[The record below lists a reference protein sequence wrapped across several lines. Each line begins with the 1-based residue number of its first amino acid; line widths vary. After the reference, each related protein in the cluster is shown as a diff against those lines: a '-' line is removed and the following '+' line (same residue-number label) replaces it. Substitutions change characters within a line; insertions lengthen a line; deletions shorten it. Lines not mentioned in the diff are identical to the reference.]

1 MATNQETSN
10 AVIDAIVDR
19 PVGDQACPCDKD
31 TTWGPRMKI
40 DPEADKVLERMGRD
54 ALLAEGARQH
64 GVDRPDGRS
73 IGAGYVQYWLRR
85 QTEAHIAQEARDR
98 QWMRCGV
105 VAAIVAAVASVLA
118 LVALLHPIR

>member
-1 MATNQETSN
+1 M
-10 AVIDAIVDR
+10 
-19 PVGDQACPCDKD
+19 
-31 TTWGPRMKI
+31 GPQMKI

-85 QTEAHIAQEARDR
+85 QTEARIAQEARDR
-98 QWMRCGV
+98 HWLHRGA
-105 VAAIVAAVASVLA
+105 VAAIVAAVASVLTVVIA
-118 LVALLHPIR
+118 LAAWLYPIQ

>member
-1 MATNQETSN
+1 
-10 AVIDAIVDR
+10 
-19 PVGDQACPCDKD
+19 
-31 TTWGPRMKI
+31 MKI

-85 QTEAHIAQEARDR
+85 QTEARQKIRPTMEAQQGGKVSRDLVLIGDEAGR
-98 QWMRCGV
+98 GY
-105 VAAIVAAVASVLA
+105 APSVSA
-118 LVALLHPIR
+118 HSFSQI